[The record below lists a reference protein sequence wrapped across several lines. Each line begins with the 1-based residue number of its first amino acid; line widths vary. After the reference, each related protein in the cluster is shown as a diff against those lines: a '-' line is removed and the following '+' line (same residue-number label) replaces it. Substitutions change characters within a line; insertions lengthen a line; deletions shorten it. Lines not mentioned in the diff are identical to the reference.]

1 MQRGAFILGEKK
13 YMVRWHT
20 NDSSIVRATSKEE
33 AVQEMIDYP
42 EDYTDSDMFA
52 NIEIDEVEEMED
64 HI

>member
-1 MQRGAFILGEKK
+1 MGEKK